1 MGDRLRERVTTTQ
14 GRREQTRW
22 NHQYSE
28 FETGTLVRQ
37 RNGTW
42 RITISR
48 VCGGSSCGPR
58 NGVAHDH
65 RATNT
70 MSEQEAVNLL
80 LDWGERLEEVR
91 GLEDYLS

>member
-1 MGDRLRERVTTTQ
+1 MMTEQAYGER
-14 GRREQTRW
+14 TRW
-22 NHQYSE
+22 NHRYSE
-28 FETGTLVRQ
+28 FEQGTLVRQ

-48 VCGGSSCGPR
+48 VCGGNNCGPR

-80 LDWGERLEEVR
+80 LDWDHDLEEAK
-91 GLEDYLS
+91 GLSNYV

>member
-1 MGDRLRERVTTTQ
+1 MMTDQVYGERTQ
-14 GRREQTRW
+14 W
-22 NHQYSE
+22 NHRYSE
-28 FETGTLVRQ
+28 FEQGTLVRQ

-48 VCGGSSCGPR
+48 VCGGSNCGPR

-70 MSEQEAVNLL
+70 MTEQEAVNLL
-80 LDWGERLEEVR
+80 LDWDHDLEEAK
-91 GLEDYLS
+91 GLANYV